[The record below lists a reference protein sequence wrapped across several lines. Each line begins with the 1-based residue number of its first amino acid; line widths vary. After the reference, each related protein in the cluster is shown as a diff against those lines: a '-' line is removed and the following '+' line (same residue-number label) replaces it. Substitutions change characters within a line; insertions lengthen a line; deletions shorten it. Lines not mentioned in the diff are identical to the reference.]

1 MSNSYKRTVA
11 VRDLVSS
18 DLNARR
24 DFSDVEELASA
35 IRATGNQPVNPIVVR
50 PEGSKFRV
58 IDGERR
64 LRALQSLGVEMTDVV
79 VYPEATDASEALAV
93 LATDSK
99 RRLGGSEVMRAYQ
112 QVLDLGVD
120 DETVGHAVNVDADV
134 VRRTRSVPRSLITEQ
149 TTLDALIAA
158 ADDEF
163 SDDERKQIIAEGNRT
178 YGDPEAQ
185 ARRIRQRHKKE
196 RAHEAARLALADEFG
211 EGIEFHDEV
220 MHEWSARREGL
231 LYIGAIVDAKGVA
244 KLARKLRDGDVLHA
258 YLKGTNDGFVIYRH
272 KEDGELTDEEV
283 KYAEENRKRD
293 EHMEAYRRAF
303 AEMCRYATE
312 PWVAEDMASRHVLPA
327 NRRVNLCAEVM
338 AYRTSQYGNYSKVFS
353 EMGREIL
360 KPAASVAQDD
370 DPALLEVCE
379 WLMDQYMGNGLMD
392 YYGTKVSAALCGRF
406 KRVYDPLVL
415 DGWEP
420 SENAKALRS
429 MCPEEKEE
437 SDDDAE

>member
-50 PEGSKFRV
+50 PEGSRFRV

-99 RRLGGSEVMRAYQ
+99 RRLGGAEVMRAYQ

-120 DETVGHAVNVDADV
+120 DETVGHAVNVGADV
-134 VRRTRSVPRSLITEQ
+134 VRRTRSVPRSLINEQ

-196 RAHEAARLALADEFG
+196 RTHEAARTALADEFG
-211 EGIEFHDEV
+211 EGIVFHDEG
-220 MHEWSARREGL
+220 MYEWKARNNGL
-231 LYIGAIVDAKGVA
+231 LYIGAVVEAKGVA
-244 KLARKLRDGDVLHA
+244 KLAKKLRDGDVLHA

-293 EHMEAYRRAF
+293 EHMEAYRQAF
-303 AEMCRYATE
+303 GEMCRYATE
-312 PWVAEDMASRHVLPA
+312 PWVAEDMASRHVPAA
-327 NRRVNLCAEVM
+327 NRRVNMCAEVM
-338 AYRTSQYGNYSKVFS
+338 AYRTSERGNYNKVFS
-353 EMGREIL
+353 ERGRELL
-360 KPAASVAQDD
+360 KPAAAIAEDD

-420 SENAKALRS
+420 SEGAKALRA
-429 MCPEEKEE
+429 MCPEEKKES
-437 SDDDAE
+437 SDDDE

>member
-11 VRDLVSS
+11 VSDIVSS

-35 IRATGNQPVNPIVVR
+35 IRATGCQPVNPIVVR
-50 PEGSKFRV
+50 PEGSRFRV

-64 LRALQSLGVEMTDVV
+64 LRALQSLGVDMTDVV

-163 SDDERKQIIAEGNRT
+163 SDDERKLIIAEGNRT

-196 RAHEAARLALADEFG
+196 RAHEAARLALANEFG

-220 MHEWSARREGL
+220 MYEWSARDKGL
-231 LYIGAIVDAKGVA
+231 LYIGTVADSMGVA
-244 KLARKLRDGDVLHA
+244 RLAKKLRDGDVLHA

-283 KYAEENRKRD
+283 KKAEEKRLRD
-293 EHMEAYRRAF
+293 EHMEAYRQAF
-303 AEMCRYATE
+303 GEMCYYATE
-312 PWVAEDMASRHVLPA
+312 PWMVDSMASRHVPA
-327 NRRVNLCAEVM
+327 AHRRVNLCAKVM
-338 AYRTSQYGNYSKVFS
+338 AYRTNSYSGYDKVFS
-353 EMGREIL
+353 ERGRQIL
-360 KPAASVAQDD
+360 APAVGVVEDD
-370 DPALLEVCE
+370 DPALLEVCT
-379 WLMDQYMGNGLMD
+379 WLMDQYMEYGLMG
-392 YYGTKVSAALCGRF
+392 YYGTGVSKICSGRF
-406 KRVYDPLVL
+406 ERVYDALVL

-420 SENAKALRS
+420 SEGAKALRA
-429 MCPEEKEE
+429 MCPEEKKE